1 MFEQKCF
8 PVNIAKCLGTAFL
21 MKHVVAASELIYVLL
36 YYNSCLSY
44 HQYLVNT
51 LAMHGFGRILTWNVK
66 KLGACLRQD
75 NVEQLKEVVCVV
87 LQSANIVALQEAEN
101 LDLSCLPCA
110 TVLKDEYEWPGSSAN
125 DEFRILVKTRHSRS
139 FRYIFLLF

>member
-1 MFEQKCF
+1 MYS
-8 PVNIAKCLGTAFL
+8 ITI
-21 MKHVVAASELIYVLL
+21 HISR
-36 YYNSCLSY
+36 

-139 FRYIFLLF
+139 FRYIKSIFLLF

>member
-1 MFEQKCF
+1 
-8 PVNIAKCLGTAFL
+8 
-21 MKHVVAASELIYVLL
+21 
-36 YYNSCLSY
+36 
-44 HQYLVNT
+44 
-51 LAMHGFGRILTWNVK
+51 MHGFGRILTWNVK

-139 FRYIFLLF
+139 FRYIKSIFLLF